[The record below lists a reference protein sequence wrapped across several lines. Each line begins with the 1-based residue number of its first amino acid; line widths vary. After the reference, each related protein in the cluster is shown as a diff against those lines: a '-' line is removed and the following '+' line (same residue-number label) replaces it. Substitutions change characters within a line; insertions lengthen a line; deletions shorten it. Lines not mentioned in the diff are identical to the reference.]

1 MNKVLT
7 VLTVMVFFCTIVGPV
22 WGEDV
27 QLININTATT
37 KELEQLDRIGPAKAV
52 KIVQYREENGPFE
65 RPEDVMK
72 VPGIGSKTYERNK
85 DRITVE
91 LAE

>member
-1 MNKVLT
+1 MKKKLA
-7 VLTVMVFFCTIVGPV
+7 VLTVMVFICTMVGPI

-52 KIVQYREENGPFE
+52 KIVQYREKNGPFE

-72 VPGIGSKTYERNK
+72 VPGIGTKTFESNK

-91 LAE
+91 LPE

>member
-1 MNKVLT
+1 MKNFLAVLSIII
-7 VLTVMVFFCTIVGPV
+7 LFCGVVGPL

-52 KIVQYREENGPFE
+52 KIVEYREKNGPF
-65 RPEDVMK
+65 RSPEDVMK

-85 DRITVE
+85 DRITIE
-91 LAE
+91 LPE